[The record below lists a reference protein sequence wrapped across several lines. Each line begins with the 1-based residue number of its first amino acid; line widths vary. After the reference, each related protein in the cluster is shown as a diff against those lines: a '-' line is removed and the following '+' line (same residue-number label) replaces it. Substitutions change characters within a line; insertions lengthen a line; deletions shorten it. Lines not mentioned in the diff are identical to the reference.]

1 MRRAPLGTRGYAG
14 AVPPLELPAPAD
26 PAVRAAA
33 PRPGPAELV
42 LVRHGESVGNL
53 ADRDARRRGAGR
65 LTLDARDADVQLSDL
80 GADQAAAVG
89 RHLAALAQ
97 DARPTVLLS
106 SPYRRAA
113 DTARAAADGAGLD
126 LPLGLD
132 ERLRERDLGAFDGM
146 TGTGIREEFP
156 EEARRRQHT
165 GKLYY
170 RPPGGE
176 SWCDVAL
183 RVRSLLDTLRTEHD
197 GARLWVFTHQ
207 AVIMAFRFVLD
218 RLTEDELL
226 AVDRDTPIANCS
238 ITTYRRDGDGGL
250 RLVSFADTTAVDRA
264 AAPVTHEDE
273 HAGRSGDVA
282 S

>member
-1 MRRAPLGTRGYAG
+1 MRRAPLRTRGYAG
-14 AVPPLELPAPAD
+14 AVPPLDEPAPAD
-26 PAVRAAA
+26 LPARAAS

-80 GADQAAAVG
+80 GAEQAAAVG
-89 RHLAALAQ
+89 RHLAELAQ

-113 DTARAAADGAGLD
+113 DTARAAADGAGLH
-126 LPLGLD
+126 LRIAMD

-183 RVRSLLDTLRTEHD
+183 RVRSVLDTVRLDHD

-207 AVIMAFRFVLD
+207 AVIMAFRFVLEQ
-218 RLTEDELL
+218 LTEDELL
-226 AVDRDTPIANCS
+226 AIDRDTPIANCS
-238 ITTYRRDGDGGL
+238 ITTYRHGGDGVL
-250 RLVSFADTTAVDRA
+250 ELVSFADTTAVDRA
-264 AAPVTHEDE
+264 TAAVTHEDE
-273 HAGRSGDVA
+273 QAGRSGDVA